1 MSSIRTRRT
10 APAVTTPAIPTD
22 PAARRR
28 WLALAVLAIAQFM
41 IFLDETVVNVALP
54 SIKTSLGFSE
64 PSLAWVINAYVLL
77 FGGLILLGGRAAD
90 LFGRRRMFLIGT
102 AIFGA
107 ASLLDGLATSQG
119 LLIGARAL
127 QGVGAALATPA
138 ALSLVTGLF
147 PAGAQ
152 RTRALT
158 LWGALSGLGF
168 AAGVLLGG
176 VITQAASW
184 RWVFFI
190 NIPIALV
197 GLLVVPRLVAESR
210 NPGRPGFDAA
220 GAITITAAMTA
231 LVYTLLEGAR
241 FGWTSATTL
250 GMFAAAAVLLA
261 AFAIIES
268 RTAQPLIPRGFLHR
282 RAILAPTTLQWLM
295 TGAAFSSFFMLTLY
309 LQQVLGYTPLRA
321 GLGYIPLAAA
331 VVAASALASKLVPRF
346 GPRPFAVIGL
356 ATLGAGLVILGHI
369 PAGGTYLAS
378 ILPGLVLIGFGAGFS
393 FVSITTAAL
402 AQVQETAS
410 GLASGLLSS
419 AAQLGGA
426 VGLAVIVTLA
436 TTRTATLLRTGATA
450 VAAQAGGLRLG
461 FLFAAAVAL
470 TASLIA
476 AAALPRQKNSPATPP
491 QPGPRMAKAPE
502 TGPPIASRGSPPAI
516 ATLDPQERP

>member
-1 MSSIRTRRT
+1 MSSIRARRT
-10 APAVTTPAIPTD
+10 APAVTTRATPSD

-41 IFLDETVVNVALP
+41 VFLDETVVNVALP

-90 LFGRRRMFLIGT
+90 LFGRRRMFLAGT

-138 ALSLVTGLF
+138 ALALVTNLF

-152 RTRALT
+152 RTRALAM
-158 LWGALSGLGF
+158 WGALSGLGF

-190 NIPIALV
+190 NVPIALAS
-197 GLLVVPRLVAESR
+197 LLVVPRLVAESR
-210 NPGRPGFDAA
+210 NPGRPGFDIA
-220 GAITITAAMTA
+220 GAVTITAGMST
-231 LVYTLLEGAR
+231 LVYTLLEGSSY
-241 FGWTSATTL
+241 GWTSATTIGL
-250 GMFAAAAVLLA
+250 FAGAAALLG
-261 AFAIIES
+261 AFAVIES
-268 RTAQPLIPRGFLHR
+268 RTAVPLVPRGFVHR
-282 RAILAPTTLQWLM
+282 RATLVPNILQWLL
-295 TGAAFSSFFMLTLY
+295 TVSAFSSFFMLTLY

-321 GLGYIPLAAA
+321 GLTYVPLAAA
-331 VVAASALASKLVPRF
+331 VVGASVLANRLIPRF
-346 GPRPFAVIGL
+346 GPRPIVATGL
-356 ATLGAGLVILGHI
+356 AAVGAGLVLLGHI
-369 PAGGTYLAS
+369 PAGGSYTAN

-402 AQVQETAS
+402 ARVQETAA

-426 VGLAVIVTLA
+426 VGLAVIVAAA
-436 TTRTATLLRTGATA
+436 TTRSTTLLSTGSTA
-450 VAAQAGGLRLG
+450 VAAEAGGLRLG
-461 FLFAAAVAL
+461 FLLASAVALAASLVAAVAL
-470 TASLIA
+470 Q
-476 AAALPRQKNSPATPP
+476 RQKNDPAAAPEP
-491 QPGPRMAKAPE
+491 APEPVKAPE
-502 TGPPIASRGSPPAI
+502 TGPPIASRGSPSAI
-516 ATLDPQERP
+516 ATFDL